1 MIRYVVLAACA
12 AFLAACANAPQQQQQ
27 SSDAQSSDPPSEKRY
42 VTGSRIPVKEGS
54 GSADVSGVGDKRE
67 IDKMMQRGTVYTG
80 PPPGR

>member
-1 MIRYVVLAACA
+1 
-12 AFLAACANAPQQQQQ
+12 
-27 SSDAQSSDPPSEKRY
+27 
-42 VTGSRIPVKEGS
+42 VKEGS